1 MTDIYSVNFIELPK
15 PILKVVISGR
25 SEEDVLSDEAKA
37 LASELA
43 EGNLFKPQGE
53 RTYNVVKRGRFDF
66 FLECTF
72 LERADV
78 NPNA

>member
-1 MTDIYSVNFIELPK
+1 
-15 PILKVVISGR
+15 
-25 SEEDVLSDEAKA
+25 
-37 LASELA
+37 LA